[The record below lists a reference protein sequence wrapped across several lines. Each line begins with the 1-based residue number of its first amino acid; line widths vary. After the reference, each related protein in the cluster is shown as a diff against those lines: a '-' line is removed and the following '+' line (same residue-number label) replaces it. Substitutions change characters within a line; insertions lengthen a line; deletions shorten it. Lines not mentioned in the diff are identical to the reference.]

1 MSLLVQRLLFLGI
14 ESSEFTNIETSY
26 IIVSETYVPGVDILT
41 ENAEELN
48 ISVRTCNYIYM
59 IYIYTHTYI
68 YMIYVIFL
76 LSCCPQPC
84 FLPFHSN
91 SLSKPASYQETPKN
105 PILTFEASTEKSMA
119 KSHRYLQH
127 SSNVAIELLSP

>member
-68 YMIYVIFL
+68 YIYDICNIFTIM
-76 LSCCPQPC
+76 
-84 FLPFHSN
+84 LPT
-91 SLSKPASYQETPKN
+91 A
-105 PILTFEASTEKSMA
+105 M
-119 KSHRYLQH
+119 
-127 SSNVAIELLSP
+127 LSPLSLQLSL